1 MKFRMPSNVE
11 EVLLGR
17 GLSGDVYGKTGRI
30 AKLVIGPYELKDI
43 TASFA
48 SAEVRSKQAN
58 ADAILGVGSLRRFNL
73 IFDYANKKLYLRPNR
88 RFNEPFE

>member
-1 MKFRMPSNVE
+1 M
-11 EVLLGR
+11 LLGR
-17 GLSGDVYGKTGRI
+17 GLSGDIYGKTGRI
-30 AKLVIGPYELKDI
+30 AKLIIGPYELSNI

-48 SAEVRSKQAN
+48 DAAVRSKQMG

-73 IFDYANKKLYLRPNR
+73 IFDYANQKLYLTQNR